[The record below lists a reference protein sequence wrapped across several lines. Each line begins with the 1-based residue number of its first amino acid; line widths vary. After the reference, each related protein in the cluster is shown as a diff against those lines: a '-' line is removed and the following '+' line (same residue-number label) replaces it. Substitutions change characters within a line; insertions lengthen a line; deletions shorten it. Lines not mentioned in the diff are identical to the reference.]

1 MFLDVPQHEEG
12 VAEINT
18 KTRHNPSIL
27 ELKPNVVLGYPDH
40 SHHHPEHS
48 HHHPE
53 YSHHHLEHSHHQ
65 KYLHEISPPDLSK
78 FYHSGGNH
86 GKYGEMNEGEY
97 YSQSNTHESVGPY
110 RSPSFYDP
118 YKNSEI
124 ISSKIKKVPLKLI
137 TSPGLKHYATY
148 PKFSSRTSRPDY
160 SSYFRSRQIQVDE
173 QRDASRR
180 MVQSMQKRSPQYMAP
195 RYANGD
201 SNYFS

>member
-1 MFLDVPQHEEG
+1 M
-12 VAEINT
+12 
-18 KTRHNPSIL
+18 
-27 ELKPNVVLGYPDH
+27 LGYPEKNHHHSEH
-40 SHHHPEHS
+40 SHHYPEHS
-48 HHHPE
+48 HQSEH
-53 YSHHHLEHSHHQ
+53 SHHYPEQSHQSEHSHHQ
-65 KYLHEISPPDLSK
+65 KYRPSLDIHEVSPPDLSK
-78 FYHSGGNH
+78 FYHSNGNH

-97 YSQSNTHESVGPY
+97 YSQSHGHESVGPY

-160 SSYFRSRQIQVDE
+160 SSYFRSRQIHIDE

-180 MVQSMQKRSPQYMAP
+180 MVQKMYKRSPQYMAP